1 MEASTCRN
9 GEGTPEST
17 ALSLQEATSLSKGAS
32 SGEMTLLG
40 QNNGAKENDHST
52 KPDDTKCAEP
62 MSPVQLSAWRYDRQN
77 MCVLFVTC
85 YCYLE
90 LQPCHS
96 SNVQQD
102 MKRVPAMKLA
112 FNR

>member
-32 SGEMTLLG
+32 SGETTLLG

-62 MSPVQLSAWRYDRQN
+62 MSPVQLSTWRYDRQP
-77 MCVLFVTC
+77 MYVLLRVIVILSLNLFIARTF
-85 YCYLE
+85 
-90 LQPCHS
+90 
-96 SNVQQD
+96 
-102 MKRVPAMKLA
+102 KRILRGSPL
-112 FNR
+112 